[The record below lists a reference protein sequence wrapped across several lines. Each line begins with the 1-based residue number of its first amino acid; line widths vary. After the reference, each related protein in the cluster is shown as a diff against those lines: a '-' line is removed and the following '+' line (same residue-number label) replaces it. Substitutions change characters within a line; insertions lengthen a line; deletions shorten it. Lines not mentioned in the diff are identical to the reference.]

1 MSHPP
6 SNRRRFL
13 RWVGRGVVYGGGAL
27 ALADALWFEPTRPVV
42 ERVRVPLSSLPPE
55 WEGLRIVQLS
65 DFHHGPIVRL
75 EEIERGVELANQLQP
90 NLVVLTGDFVSQSA
104 GYAAP
109 CAQALSDLR
118 ALLGVFACL
127 GNHDHWTNA
136 DRVAQALTGQG
147 IALLRNASQE
157 LCRRGASLWLVGVDD
172 VWEAQDDLAQA
183 LRGVPEEGF
192 KLLLAHEPDFADE
205 AARYGI
211 DLQLSG
217 HSHGG
222 QVRLPILGAPILPR
236 HGRKYPWGLRRVG
249 GLTLYT
255 NRGLGRIF
263 PPIRFRCRPEVTV
276 LTLTRRN
283 HRWAEESW

>member
-1 MSHPP
+1 MSPTP
-6 SNRRRFL
+6 LSRRRFL

-27 ALADALWFEPTRPVV
+27 AVADALWFEPTRPVV
-42 ERVRVPLSSLPPE
+42 ERVRVPLSPLPPAL
-55 WEGLRIVQLS
+55 EGLRIVHLS

-75 EEIERGVELANQLQP
+75 EEIERGVEWANQLQP
-90 NLVVLTGDFVSQSA
+90 DLVALTGDFVSQA
-104 GYAAP
+104 ARYAIP
-109 CAQALSDLR
+109 CAQALS
-118 ALLGVFACL
+118 ALHAPLGVFACL

-136 DRVAQALTGQG
+136 ERVAQALTDQG
-147 IALLRNASQE
+147 IVLLRNASQR
-157 LCRRGASLWLVGVDD
+157 LHVPGADLWIVGVDD

-222 QVRLPILGAPILPR
+222 QVRLPLLGSPILPP

-249 GLTLYT
+249 GLTVYT

-263 PPIRFRCRPEVTV
+263 PPVRFRCRPEVTV
-276 LTLTRRN
+276 LTLTGRNRRG
-283 HRWAEESW
+283 AEES